1 MASISFNTGEEYE
14 TDEKG
19 DKFLMWGTEIQ
30 QPSNLHTP
38 PLAITFTIY
47 A

>member
-1 MASISFNTGEEYE
+1 MASISFNTGEGYE

-19 DKFLMWGTEIQ
+19 AEFLMWGAEIQ

-38 PLAITFTIY
+38 PLAIAFTIY